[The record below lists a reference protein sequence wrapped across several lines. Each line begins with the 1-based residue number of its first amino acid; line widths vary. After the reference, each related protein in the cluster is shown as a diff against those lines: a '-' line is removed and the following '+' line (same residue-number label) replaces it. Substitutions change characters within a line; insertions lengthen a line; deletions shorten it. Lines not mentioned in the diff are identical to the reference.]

1 MLTWSGQAGPVQKH
15 RERGLWLTEHMTDD
29 SYAGCLLQTVHQAR
43 IEQANGSSR
52 AGAEERVLPDHK
64 ASLLEKDAE
73 LQVHVFPCTQQIS
86 YMDVGSKCHAA
97 ALLPCSLLLPCS
109 HPLCVRV
116 PTVVLSGQCY
126 TGCLQM
132 GPCRRLVCMP
142 KEFPYQHICADH
154 GNHG

>member
-15 RERGLWLTEHMTDD
+15 KERGLWLTEHMTDD

-73 LQVHVFPCTQQIS
+73 LQVYVFPI
-86 YMDVGSKCHAA
+86 YVGSKCHAA

-109 HPLCVRV
+109 HQLCVRV
-116 PTVVLSGQCY
+116 PTEVLNGQCC

-132 GPCRRLVCMP
+132 GLCRRLVCMP
-142 KEFPYQHICADH
+142 KEFPCQHICADH